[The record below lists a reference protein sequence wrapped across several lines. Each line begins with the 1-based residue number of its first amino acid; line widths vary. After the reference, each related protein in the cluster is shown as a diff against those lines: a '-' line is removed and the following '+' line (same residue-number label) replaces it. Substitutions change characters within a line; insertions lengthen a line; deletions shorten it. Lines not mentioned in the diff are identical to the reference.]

1 MVQPLS
7 PTAGSTDPPVSPPPH
22 VNGASRTSSV
32 APSVAQSVAPDGRD
46 SENQSEAVGST
57 NRSTEPSDVW
67 DGRVSSTGGSYE
79 ARAEGETNGIADIV
93 TDMGKMPGIHDILEM
108 LGAMQRKIQQMETKM
123 NQLVPSSLEPPTPSP
138 SPPLAQSS
146 KSVEPSISD
155 GVSVEDTIT
164 AFRARASLVARAK
177 ILHMAKKFPDWKDR
191 VFEQAKA
198 VTCLP
203 ILENR
208 EETCPPDSPT
218 DQKLWEVQNE
228 WLYDYMIESI
238 GPQFKEEIE
247 EPPNRSA
254 YLLWRQIES
263 YCSLVNEDDRRYL
276 IQKLMTINAKNDI
289 EYISTFHRYYSRIR
303 KLGFTIPDWMA
314 QDLLCLRVSERA
326 REMIQAEIDAG
337 RNAKDGP
344 VTLETDKLVARIL
357 NPSSSQDA
365 SEEPQPES
373 TPSINS
379 SIAKGPHSA
388 GSKPSSSHASGA
400 QVDTVDEDGKVSCGY
415 CSMLHHTQDGCFY
428 KYPERTSPAWQ
439 KAHKSGIEFFQKKAE
454 FREKLYQKKQQHA
467 AQSAKKLLVAPK
479 PQPELKPKH
488 EPKPEPKPEP
498 KFEPKPEV
506 KPEVK
511 PESKLQPT
519 PEVKP
524 EPRPEVKPEVK
535 PEPTQQAQPEVQRQP
550 QAKSQDA
557 YTERLSCNY
566 CGQKGH
572 APSGCFF
579 QFPETA
585 TADWRQK
592 NKHLIEFHA
601 RKDKLRRTKLER
613 LKAKQLLEQSKAEAP
628 AAESPRPT
636 SPENLLILDL

>member
-1 MVQPLS
+1 MVQPTS
-7 PTAGSTDPPVSPPPH
+7 PTAGSTNPPVSPPPH

-32 APSVAQSVAPDGRD
+32 APSVSQSVALDGGD
-46 SENQSEAVGST
+46 SENQSEVAEST
-57 NRSTEPSDVW
+57 NKTTEPSDGGDVSRSSSRG
-67 DGRVSSTGGSYE
+67 DDRVSSMGGSCE
-79 ARAEGETNGIADIV
+79 ARTKGETNITANIG
-93 TDMGKMPGIHDILEM
+93 TDTDKMPGIPEILEM
-108 LGAMQRKIQQMETKM
+108 LATMQRKFQQLETKM
-123 NQLVPSSLEPPTPSP
+123 NQLVPSSLEPPTPAH
-138 SPPLAQSS
+138 SPPFAENP
-146 KSVEPSISD
+146 KSAEPSIN
-155 GVSVEDTIT
+155 GEARIEDTIA
-164 AFRARASLVARAK
+164 AFKARASLVARAK
-177 ILHMAKKFPDWKDR
+177 VLHMAKKFPDWKDR

-203 ILENR
+203 ILEDR

-218 DQKLWEVQNE
+218 NPQLWEVQNE

-238 GPQFKEEIE
+238 GPQFKEEIV

-326 REMIQAEIDAG
+326 REMMQHEIDAS

-344 VTLETDKLVARIL
+344 LTLETDKLIARIL

-365 SEEPQPES
+365 SDEPQPES

-379 SIAKGPHSA
+379 SVAKGPRSA
-388 GSKPSSSHASGA
+388 GHASA
-400 QVDTVDEDGKVSCGY
+400 ALADTVDEDGKVSCGY
-415 CSMLHHTQDGCFY
+415 CSMPHHTQDGCFY
-428 KYPERTSPAWQ
+428 RYPERTSPAWQ
-439 KAHKSGIEFFQKKAE
+439 IAHKSGIDFFRKKAE
-454 FREKLYQKKQQHA
+454 IREKLYQKKQQRPT
-467 AQSAKKLLVAPK
+467 QPSQPVKKVQLAPK
-479 PQPELKPKH
+479 PQLEPQPEPKLKHEPKPEPKLEP

-498 KFEPKPEV
+498 EQETQPK
-506 KPEVK
+506 
-511 PESKLQPT
+511 
-519 PEVKP
+519 
-524 EPRPEVKPEVK
+524 
-535 PEPTQQAQPEVQRQP
+535 VQSQP
-550 QAKSQDA
+550 QVKSQDG
-557 YTERLSCNY
+557 YKDSRLSCNY

-572 APSGCFF
+572 SPSGCFF

-613 LKAKQLLEQSKAEAP
+613 LKAKQLLEQNKPEAP
-628 AAESPRPT
+628 PAENSRPE